1 MTLPHTSESPACGR
15 AVFWWAGE
23 YEGECKLPAGH
34 DGPHFDG
41 LHWFNDEGDEVPPP
55 EDNDD

>member
-1 MTLPHTSESPACGR
+1 
-15 AVFWWAGE
+15 VFWWAGE